1 MRLNVDISDDIHAV
15 FVDSIPWG
23 YKSQLIR
30 ALLEISIQAVRDR
43 GIQIVPDII
52 SNKCHITYK
61 EEGTCK

>member
-1 MRLNVDISDDIHAV
+1 MRLNVDISDDIHTV

-30 ALLEISIQAVRDR
+30 ALIELSIHAVNER
-43 GIQIVPDII
+43 GIQVVPDII

-61 EEGTCK
+61 EE

>member
-1 MRLNVDISDDIHAV
+1 MRLNVDISDDIHTV

-30 ALLEISIQAVRDR
+30 ALIELSIHAVNKE

-52 SNKCHITYK
+52 SNKCQITYK
-61 EEGTCK
+61 EE